1 MTVLA
6 LLPRMVAPSLL
17 GLIDGAQRAAVLEF
31 PAPIERSDERDEALM
46 AMVPLVAEHGWSVRA
61 LRLAAGDDADLLFPG
76 GPAELVEAHA
86 DLGDRRMEQ
95 AAGAIEE
102 TRLGARVRA
111 LILLRLEQ
119 ARDEREAIRRGLAVL
134 SLPGNRLA
142 ALRSVARTVD
152 SIWHAAGDV
161 SVDASWYS
169 KRAILSGVYAST
181 LLFWLND
188 SSGEGLAVGPATEAF
203 LDRRLAGVA
212 RLGRGTGKVKEGV
225 SYALG
230 RAAAWSGAMR
240 TSAS

>member
-1 MTVLA
+1 MNLQSLLSGV
-6 LLPRMVAPSLL
+6 LPRVLPAA
-17 GLIDGAQRAAVLEF
+17 IDGAQRAAVVEF
-31 PAPIERSDERDEALM
+31 PAPIERSPERDAALL
-46 AMVPLVAEHGWSVRA
+46 AMLPLVGEHGWSVRA
-61 LRLAAGDDADLLFPG
+61 IRAAAGADADLLFPG
-76 GPAELVEAHA
+76 GAVEMVEAHA

-102 TRLGARVRA
+102 SRLSLRVRA

-142 ALRSVARTVD
+142 ALRSIARTVD
-152 SIWHAAGDV
+152 AIWHAAGDC

-169 KRAILSGVYAST
+169 KRAILSGVYAAT

-188 SSGEGLAVGPATEAF
+188 RSGEDVPVGPATEAF
-203 LDRRLAGVA
+203 LDRRLGGVA
-212 RLGRGTGKVKEGV
+212 RFGRSTGKLKETA
-225 SYALG
+225 SYALS
-230 RAAAWSGAMR
+230 RAATWSGVMR